1 MAKIKFSAKLKNPK
15 GTVDT
20 HLTLLSFVEDD
31 IHYLYS
37 PELDIYGYGQSE
49 NQARDSFTTT
59 FKETMSYMVNKTTLT
74 EELKSLG
81 WTVKKNK
88 KGGLL
93 YTPPLFSH
101 LIEEK
106 EEVRNIVNTKAY
118 TKYNHAV
125 QLPAV
130 A

>member
-1 MAKIKFSAKLKNPK
+1 MAKVNFSAKLKNPK
-15 GTVDT
+15 AIVDT
-20 HLTLLSFVEDD
+20 HLSLLSFVEND

-37 PELDIYGYGQSE
+37 PELDIYGYGQNE
-49 NQARDSFTTT
+49 TQARDSFTIT
-59 FKETMSYMVNKTTLT
+59 FKETISYMVNKSTLT
-74 EELKSLG
+74 EELRSLG

-88 KGGLL
+88 KEVL

-101 LIEEK
+101 LIKEN
-106 EEVRNIVNTKAY
+106 EEVRNIVNTKVY

>member
-1 MAKIKFSAKLKNPK
+1 MAKVNFSAKLKNPK
-15 GTVDT
+15 AIVDT
-20 HLTLLSFVEDD
+20 HLSLLSFIEDD
-31 IHYLYS
+31 IYYLYS

-49 NQARDSFTTT
+49 SQARDSFTVT
-59 FKETMSYMVNKTTLT
+59 FKETMSYMVNKNTLAD
-74 EELKSLG
+74 ELKSLG

-88 KGGLL
+88 KGVL
-93 YTPPLFSH
+93 YSPPLFSH
-101 LIEEK
+101 LIKEN
-106 EEVRNIVNTKAY
+106 EEVRNIVNNKVY

>member
-1 MAKIKFSAKLKNPK
+1 MAKINFSAKLKNSK
-15 GTVDT
+15 AIVDT
-20 HLTLLSFVEDD
+20 HLALLSFVEED

-49 NQARDSFTTT
+49 SQARDSFTTT
-59 FKETMSYMVNKTTLT
+59 FKETMNYMVNKNTLT

-81 WTVKKNK
+81 WSVRKTK
-88 KGGLL
+88 KGVL
-93 YTPPLFSH
+93 YSPPLFSH
-101 LIEEK
+101 LIEEN

-125 QLPAV
+125 QLPAF

>member
-1 MAKIKFSAKLKNPK
+1 MAKINFSAKLKNSK
-15 GTVDT
+15 AIVDT
-20 HLTLLSFVEDD
+20 HLALLSFVEND

-49 NQARDSFTTT
+49 SQARDSFAVT
-59 FKETMSYMVNKTTLT
+59 FKETMSYMVNKNTLA
-74 EELKSLG
+74 EELRSLG
-81 WTVKKNK
+81 WTVKKGK
-88 KGGLL
+88 KGVH
-93 YTPPLFSH
+93 YIPPLFSH
-101 LIEEK
+101 LIEES

>member
-15 GTVDT
+15 GIVDT
-20 HLTLLSFVEDD
+20 QLTLLSFVEGD
-31 IHYLYS
+31 IYYLYS

-49 NQARDSFTTT
+49 NQARDSFSVT
-59 FKETMSYMVNKTTLT
+59 FKETMSYMVNKSTL
-74 EELKSLG
+74 EKELKSLG
-81 WTVKKNK
+81 WAIKRNK
-88 KGGLL
+88 KEIL

-101 LIEEK
+101 LIEEN

-118 TKYNHAV
+118 TKYNHAI

>member
-1 MAKIKFSAKLKNPK
+1 MAKVNFSAKLKNSRAI
-15 GTVDT
+15 VDT
-20 HLTLLSFVEDD
+20 HLSLLSFVEDD
-31 IHYLYS
+31 IYYLYS

-49 NQARDSFTTT
+49 TQARDSFTTT
-59 FKETMSYMVNKTTLT
+59 FKATISYMGNKSTLT
-74 EELKSLG
+74 EELRSLG

-88 KGGLL
+88 NRVL

-101 LIEEK
+101 LIEEN
-106 EEVRNIVNTKAY
+106 EEVRNIVNNKVY

>member
-1 MAKIKFSAKLKNPK
+1 MN
-15 GTVDT
+15 
-20 HLTLLSFVEDD
+20 
-31 IHYLYS
+31 
-37 PELDIYGYGQSE
+37 
-49 NQARDSFTTT
+49 
-59 FKETMSYMVNKTTLT
+59 YMVNKSTLT

-81 WTVKKNK
+81 WTVKKSK
-88 KGGLL
+88 KGVL

-101 LIEEK
+101 LIEEN

>member
-1 MAKIKFSAKLKNPK
+1 MAKINFSTKAIVN
-15 GTVDT
+15 T
-20 HLTLLSFVEDD
+20 HLSLLSFVEND

-49 NQARDSFTTT
+49 SQARDSFAIT
-59 FKETMSYMVNKTTLT
+59 FKETMSYMVNKNILAV
-74 EELKSLG
+74 ELKNLG
-81 WTVKKNK
+81 WTVQKNK
-88 KGGLL
+88 KRIL
-93 YTPPLFSH
+93 YVPPLLSH
-101 LIEEK
+101 LIKEN

-118 TKYNHAV
+118 SKYNHAV

>member
-1 MAKIKFSAKLKNPK
+1 MAKVNFSAKLKNSRAI
-15 GTVDT
+15 VDT
-20 HLTLLSFVEDD
+20 HLSLLSFVEDE

-49 NQARDSFTTT
+49 TQARDSFSTT
-59 FKETMSYMVNKTTLT
+59 FKSTINYMVNKSTLT
-74 EELKSLG
+74 EELKSFG

-88 KGGLL
+88 KGVL

-101 LIEEK
+101 LIEEN
-106 EEVRNIVNTKAY
+106 EEVRNIVNTKVY

>member
-1 MAKIKFSAKLKNPK
+1 MAKVNFAAKLKNSK
-15 GTVDT
+15 AIVDT
-20 HLTLLSFVEDD
+20 HLSLLSFVEND

-37 PELDIYGYGQSE
+37 PELDIYGYGQNE
-49 NQARDSFTTT
+49 TQARDSFTTT
-59 FKETMSYMVNKTTLT
+59 FKATISYMVNKRTLT
-74 EELKSLG
+74 EELKTLG

-88 KGGLL
+88 KGVL
-93 YTPPLFSH
+93 YTPPLFSN
-101 LIEEK
+101 LIEEN
-106 EEVRNIVNTKAY
+106 EEVRNIVNTKVY